1 MFDQST
7 DYDSPWKEIIEAYFP
22 RFLKFFFPLAY
33 SEIDWTKPYEFLDKE
48 LQQLD
53 PDAEI
58 GRRFVDKVVKVW
70 LLNGEEAWVLVHVEV
85 QGQYD
90 SNFPVRMYIYNYRL
104 FDRHQKRVISLAV
117 LADEQENWR
126 PSSYN
131 YELGGCRVSLE
142 FPIAK
147 LLDYEQEWESLETN
161 NNPFAIVVMAHLK
174 AKTTHRNP
182 ENRLEWKLTLVK
194 MLFERGYS
202 RQDVR
207 QLFRFIDWI
216 MVLPKEL
223 ASSFKTEIRNY
234 EEAKK
239 VRYVTSI
246 ERLAK
251 EEGIEE
257 GIERGIEQGIEQG
270 IERGVQLGSITTCQD
285 LLIDLLKERFEE
297 LPKTMIDNINKINDV
312 PLLKTLI
319 KRVNTIP
326 SLADFQQLLDDIL
339 SEESAD

>member
-33 SEIDWTKPYEFLDKE
+33 REIDWTKPYEFLDKE

-70 LLNGEEAWVLVHVEV
+70 LLDGQEAWVLVHVEV

-104 FDRHQKRVISLAV
+104 FDRHKKRVISLAV

-147 LLDYEQEWESLETN
+147 LLDYEQEWESLEAN

-239 VRYVTSI
+239 VRYVTSL

-251 EEGIEE
+251 EEG
-257 GIERGIEQGIEQG
+257 
-270 IERGVQLGSITTCQD
+270 VKLGSIETCQD
-285 LLIDLLKERFEE
+285 VLIDLLAERFEE
-297 LPKTMIDNINKINDV
+297 LPKTMIDAINKINDV
-312 PLLKTLI
+312 PVLKTLI
-319 KRVNTIP
+319 RRVNTIP
-326 SLADFQQLLDDIL
+326 TLADFQQLLDDIL
-339 SEESAD
+339 SEESDD